1 MASYEANRGGSSAE
15 MDDKEAQD
23 ARSNANNANNIRNAA
38 DVAIASKNPYAM
50 AAGAAVKA
58 ADKITGGKSTD
69 ALAKGMTKAN
79 KMAPGGRN
87 VQDASN
93 KLSESGASDKIGQ
106 AARAKNAVSGGG
118 QGGPPSSGAANAAQA
133 GGNAAQAADN
143 AQKAQ
148 EAADKAQ
155 KAADTAKKAEEKAP
169 DRRNEESSSSD
180 EESTQKK
187 SGFGG
192 FIGKSLI
199 TTVLVSAAPFFFIFI
214 LFFAAIATVSGLFG
228 DYEDAI
234 GMSNTLNEETGGV
247 VFSASTPEQQA
258 FYDRVNQVKLEYQ
271 AKGKTVDAMKIV
283 AVFHV
288 LNNNGAGIEYKDMT
302 THRIEQIADAM
313 FDGNVYSEETFKQN
327 LVSSIIPTYIKGLSQ
342 GQKEDIAK
350 EVIDYIDRYN
360 SLVGKEGFNPYG
372 SGLCGGSNNCT
383 YEIKGYYIHSK
394 GNVNETVNLD
404 NLYVRL
410 MQCGT
415 ANGHNYGGTFGKPL
429 EDEDLVPFEKY
440 ILGVAYQ
447 EIGDSAATNPKAA
460 EAFKAQMVA
469 ARSYILARHAD
480 MGGWRTLK
488 QEGDKWVLQ
497 AAACTQDQVYCDPDK
512 GCSSNDGQWSMVYS
526 GTSKAKKLRDPMPQ
540 DSPLR
545 QYASE
550 TAGEV
555 LVNSQGYIIYAG
567 YKQAEQNMMSQLSNN
582 GLNYKQIL
590 LQVYNQGDRNY
601 GASDIKKNTCTNTGG
616 TNCVS
621 SGEFSQWRQGGQ
633 SWSTIPIGNSGKN
646 IGQIGCLATSVS
658 MLIAKSGVPTNV
670 QGEFNPGTFVTYLNS
685 HGGFDSGGNFVWGSV
700 TSVAPSW
707 KYQGKASVSGL
718 TRQQKLAKIQEII
731 SQPNTYAVAEVKGN
745 TGQHWVAIDSVSG
758 STVNMMDPSSNSTD
772 MWGQYNW
779 VNTSIIASFKVS

>member
-1 MASYEANRGGSSAE
+1 MASYEANRGSSSVS
-15 MDDKEAQD
+15 DDKEAEKER
-23 ARSNANNANNIRNAA
+23 ANANNANNIRNAA
-38 DVAIASKNPYAM
+38 DVAIATKNPYAM

-69 ALAKGMTKAN
+69 ALAKGMTTAN
-79 KMAPGGRN
+79 KISPGGRSI
-87 VQDASN
+87 QAASN
-93 KLSESGASDKIGQ
+93 KLNESGASDKIGQ
-106 AARAKNAVSGGG
+106 AARAKNAVAGGG
-118 QGGPPSSGAANAAQA
+118 QGGPPSSGAANAAN
-133 GGNAAQAADN
+133 NAQQAASG
-143 AQKAQ
+143 A
-148 EAADKAQ
+148 EKAQ
-155 KAADTAKKAEEKAP
+155 KAAETAEKVEKKAP
-169 DRRNEESSSSD
+169 PIGGGSSKDDDDDDSS
-180 EESTQKK
+180 KK
-187 SGFGG
+187 NSSILGG
-192 FIGKSLI
+192 FISKSVI
-199 TTVLVSAAPFFFIFI
+199 TTILISAAPFLFIFI

-228 DYEDAI
+228 DYEDAF

-247 VFSASTPEQQA
+247 VFSASTPEQQD

-271 AKGKTVDAMKIV
+271 ANGKTLDAMKIV
-283 AVFHV
+283 AVYHV
-288 LNNNGAGIEYKDMT
+288 LNNNGADISYKEMS
-302 THRIEQIADAM
+302 THKIRQIADAM

-327 LVSSIIPTYIKGLSQ
+327 LISSIIPSYIRGLTQ

-360 SLVGKEGFNPYG
+360 SLVGKEDFNPYG
-372 SGLCGGSNNCT
+372 GSTCGGSSTCT
-383 YEIKGYYIHSK
+383 YDIKGYYIHSK
-394 GNVNETVNLD
+394 GNINETVNID

-480 MGGWRTLK
+480 MGHWRTLK

-512 GCSSNDGQWSMVYS
+512 GCSSDNGQWSMVYS
-526 GTSKAKKLRDPMPQ
+526 GTTKAKKLRDPMPQ

-545 QYASE
+545 SYASQ

-567 YKQAEQNMMSQLSNN
+567 YMQPEQNMMSSLSNQ

-590 LQVYNQGDRNY
+590 LQVYNQGSRNY
-601 GASDIKKNTCTNTGG
+601 GASDIKKNTCTSTGG
-616 TNCVS
+616 TNCIS
-621 SGEFSQWRQGGQ
+621 SGEYSKWRQGGQ
-633 SWSTIPIGNSGKN
+633 SWSTIQIGNSGKN

-658 MLIAKSGVPTNV
+658 MLIAKSGVTTNI
-670 QGEFNPGTFVTYLNS
+670 QGEFNPGTFVTFLNS
-685 HGGFDSGGNFVWGSV
+685 HGGFTSGGNFVWSSV

-707 KYQGKASVSGL
+707 KYQGQVSVSGL

-772 MWGQYNW
+772 MWAQYNW
-779 VNTSIIASFKVS
+779 ANTSTIASFKVS